1 MKIIYSFLIAFILS
15 VIAFFLAFS
24 LIDNSFVYVKMIK
37 KVTGSIPN
45 KKSAAPVLS
54 VILIARKKAS
64 TASISAII
72 KA

>member
-1 MKIIYSFLIAFILS
+1 
-15 VIAFFLAFS
+15 
-24 LIDNSFVYVKMIK
+24 MIK
-37 KVTGSIPN
+37 KATGSIPN

-64 TASISAII
+64 TERISAII